1 MTETFPRVHIHTS
14 SPDAFFVNSF
24 IIEGVRSLVLV
35 DTQFVLSE
43 ASAVADRIAA
53 LQKPL
58 AAILITHP
66 HPDHYNGLAS
76 ILEKH
81 AGTQVYAT
89 AGTINGI
96 GETAENKRAYWTP
109 IIGATYPERFAIPDV
124 AVRDGEHLSIDGIE
138 LVVDDFGPTECS
150 DNTAIELPQI
160 DAVIISDLVYN
171 RVHPWLAEGRSDL
184 WLKALAKANR
194 CFASA
199 TVIYAGHGAAG
210 SPSIINEQVAYING
224 VREIVASAVKED
236 PELSDASRAAIQRR
250 VRAAYKDWPLE
261 MIIDMNTTSLAG
273 ETRSQTW
280 KQTPAVSH
288 SPL

>member
-1 MTETFPRVHIHTS
+1 MTNTFPKVHIHTS

-24 IIEGVRSLVLV
+24 IIEGVRSLILV

-43 ASAVADRIAA
+43 ANAVAERIAA

-81 AGTQVYAT
+81 AGTQVHAT

-96 GETAENKRAYWTP
+96 HETAELKRAYWTP
-109 IIGATYPERFAIPDV
+109 IVGADYPQRFAFPNV
-124 AVRDGEHLSIDGIE
+124 SVTDGERLNIDGVE
-138 LVVDDFGPTECS
+138 LVIDDFGPTECS

-184 WLKALAKANR
+184 WLEALAKANR
-194 CFASA
+194 RFGSA
-199 TVIYAGHGAAG
+199 KILYAGHGPAG
-210 SPSIINEQVAYING
+210 SPSIIDEQAAYINMAK
-224 VREIVASAVKED
+224 ETVARAMKED
-236 PELSDASRAAIQRR
+236 PELSDTSKSAIQQRMR
-250 VRAAYKDWPLE
+250 SAYKNWPLE
-261 MIIDMNTTSLAG
+261 MIIDMNTASLAD
-273 ETRSQTW
+273 EIRSHAG
-280 KQTPAVSH
+280 KPIPAVS
-288 SPL
+288 